1 MCCVWLIVMNLQRI
15 ISDSAAP
22 LGFTELYS
30 EFQLIVYLSV
40 CNFTVLFHSQRSH
53 SVVLG
58 HSQRLYIKMDVMTA
72 PQK

>member
-1 MCCVWLIVMNLQRI
+1 MCWSWLVVMNLQRI

-30 EFQLIVYLSV
+30 EFQLIVYLSG
-40 CNFTVLFHSQRSH
+40 CNFTILVHSQRSH

-58 HSQRLYIKMDVMTA
+58 RSRQLFSEK
-72 PQK
+72 KL